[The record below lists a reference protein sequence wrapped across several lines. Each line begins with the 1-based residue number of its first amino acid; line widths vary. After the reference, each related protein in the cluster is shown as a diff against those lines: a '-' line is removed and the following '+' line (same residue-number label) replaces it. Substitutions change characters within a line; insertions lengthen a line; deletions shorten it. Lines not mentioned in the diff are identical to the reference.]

1 MSGQSPGIHT
11 SQTAGTSLKD
21 GIAIHTG
28 MEVDDLGSSGP
39 AHSLKRGSSEM
50 QIPGGNVSDETAPT
64 SPSGE
69 SEQKKSKPSSEKGV
83 LDKDVILDDT
93 SVMHVTIQS
102 TDSERPLAMAKLSP
116 FKTIE
121 LLQELIGE
129 YPYSKLLNSGALL
142 VQCAHKLYKL
152 CWDLSSISLTRKNIQ
167 I

>member
-1 MSGQSPGIHT
+1 
-11 SQTAGTSLKD
+11 
-21 GIAIHTG
+21 
-28 MEVDDLGSSGP
+28 
-39 AHSLKRGSSEM
+39 M
-50 QIPGGNVSDETAPT
+50 QIPGGNVSEETAPT

-69 SEQKKSKPSSEKGV
+69 SEQKKSKHSSEKGV

-129 YPYSKLLNSGALL
+129 YPYSKPLNSGALL
-142 VQCAHKLYKL
+142 VQCAHREQVKILMQLERFVDCPVKVKLAFFLGTVRGVIGDPRLNDMNTKL
-152 CWDLSSISLTRKNIQ
+152 LVDKLRKQNVCQ
-167 I
+167 VRPLFTGQCR